1 MAARGFNE
9 WWGGSRLPRVT
20 PGSRATRTST
30 RTNTRAHTRMHGH
43 TQEHTCT
50 RTSTRAHTCT
60 RTRMHTLTHSYTLT
74 HTHSR
79 THTHP
84 HMHTLTHTHTHS
96 LASGLAPN
104 PPGGHRAPLPSRD
117 RASPRR
123 RSRPPPLSPLPTPST
138 AAGGAGGHPPVA
150 SGTGV
155 HGGSPGEHIAFN
167 IFSLC
172 IGNV

>member
-60 RTRMHTLTHSYTLT
+60 RTRMHTHA
-74 HTHSR
+74 HTHSPI
-79 THTHP
+79 HTLTC
-84 HMHTLTHTHTHS
+84 TLTHTHTHS

-104 PPGGHRAPLPSRD
+104 PPGGHRASLPSRD

>member
-1 MAARGFNE
+1 MSGGGAA
-9 WWGGSRLPRVT
+9 GGERADCRESP

-60 RTRMHTLTHSYTLT
+60 RTRMHTHAHTHAPIHTLT
-74 HTHSR
+74 C
-79 THTHP
+79 
-84 HMHTLTHTHTHS
+84 TLTHTHTHS
-96 LASGLAPN
+96 LASGLAPT